1 MQLTEVQGF
10 CERKGEECGLPYS
23 EGAAL
28 RWDDPIALKIYEIVN
43 SKEAAAAM
51 IEVTEQ
57 GLPAICGVEPMLIK
71 ALGVDY
77 GGHNMTTNI
86 AGRFIA
92 ERMQQLG
99 YKNSGRKG
107 ILTEGSVAKS
117 AEIFVKR

>member
-1 MQLTEVQGF
+1 
-10 CERKGEECGLPYS
+10 
-23 EGAAL
+23 
-28 RWDDPIALKIYEIVN
+28 
-43 SKEAAAAM
+43 M
-51 IEVTEQ
+51 IEATEQ
-57 GLPAICGVEPMLIK
+57 GLPAICGVESMLSR

-107 ILTEGSVAKS
+107 KLEEGSVAKT
-117 AEIFVKR
+117 AEIFVRG